1 MSASTTR
8 PPGHRYPPAVPI
20 PDLPCEK
27 SETPTTNLQRRP
39 SFVHLCRSLLREWKD
54 RPPLPDTHHKGRKRR
69 PTANYYYR
77 DDGRVLRHRSSA
89 ISVLE
94 QQPSPG
100 SDRSPAAA
108 AGRGDTSFPYD
119 SGVASL
125 VPASRTSAC
134 TTTAYRK
141 DSFSDVGRSPSLGAR
156 SLASLRRRLT
166 TPRDEEMSI
175 ALSLESGSIPI
186 THISTSAG
194 APPVS
199 PLAVH
204 AALEEAGAAATLE
217 DQLRELAMLR
227 RASSRASTA
236 ARSQTQKLETAV
248 EALDRLQ
255 QQQQQQQQYKSQPSL
270 RSCYLY
276 DSEPPDS
283 WIPSDNVD
291 TGSVISIPMELVA
304 MNPLPLSRSRHTA
317 AAPASL
323 ASPRISRS
331 MNDMRYAGS
340 LRWTE
345 AGANYPIGQVPQPHT
360 MFPSSPPPP
369 LPPKSRPVAR
379 AMYKIRRSFSAL
391 GAMFRHH
398 GNGGG
403 GSEAEHK
410 YTQRFP
416 SSVVPRPRAGTG
428 GGGAARRSRLY
439 ESRCSMVIKD
449 VSPETAA
456 EILAPGSSYAQ
467 VLASLVDRQSVD
479 GRSVRVSTSSRISM
493 STVYVQSE
501 TSDDTDSDDDDDDDG
516 YQGAKQ
522 TTASLATGGQTHIS
536 KSPTPHNADTKTLKR
551 QAGGGGVSVR
561 TALRVDTTIKVRLRR
576 SMSEPHMTPRRSSS
590 RANDSLPSPLI
601 PRSQIERVPWKAL
614 GHAASFPDLDAESS
628 SSFLMSVPEI
638 DAAPTAAAPPAA
650 AGKGRKA
657 PARPEQATYEKEL
670 ATIDANIN
678 KLKERLAAA
687 QNKFNGTDN
696 VKDAFSGR
704 RQELR
709 TQLDAV
715 AAERKECSDKRSKL
729 FDQMKALQASLKKT
743 NDDTKSSKDRLGYK
757 SVEEVDAKIVALE
770 RQQQSGE
777 ASLQEEKRIVA
788 EISNLKKAKKILE
801 GLTGQQAS
809 IEDEKKELADVR
821 AQLAANDPERD
832 AIREKFDALKAELS
846 ALDDE
851 RKEKQGSLNDLWND
865 RRAIKAELDEEYSKM
880 RAHKAEHK
888 RQNDEW
894 YNWQREESQRKK
906 AEYAARL
913 REDKDARLAVQAEK
927 ELEAAAIPA
936 YTDEINQCTN
946 LIRFLE
952 SFSTAERV
960 EAKPVA
966 SSAALV
972 LPEGA
977 VVMKKK
983 DDEDFMVLGNK
994 KGKKGGKRAQPSATK
1009 PFKLDFDM
1017 IDQFVK
1023 LKFDL
1028 PTSAADIAPSVAKI
1042 QEKKQWYIDHQA
1054 EATAKAKAAAEK
1066 KIAALRRGEE
1076 PSAADAPSA
1085 TEADSTTAEKSSPEN
1100 ATEN

>member
-1 MSASTTR
+1 
-8 PPGHRYPPAVPI
+8 
-20 PDLPCEK
+20 
-27 SETPTTNLQRRP
+27 
-39 SFVHLCRSLLREWKD
+39 
-54 RPPLPDTHHKGRKRR
+54 
-69 PTANYYYR
+69 
-77 DDGRVLRHRSSA
+77 
-89 ISVLE
+89 
-94 QQPSPG
+94 
-100 SDRSPAAA
+100 
-108 AGRGDTSFPYD
+108 
-119 SGVASL
+119 
-125 VPASRTSAC
+125 
-134 TTTAYRK
+134 
-141 DSFSDVGRSPSLGAR
+141 
-156 SLASLRRRLT
+156 
-166 TPRDEEMSI
+166 
-175 ALSLESGSIPI
+175 
-186 THISTSAG
+186 
-194 APPVS
+194 
-199 PLAVH
+199 
-204 AALEEAGAAATLE
+204 
-217 DQLRELAMLR
+217 
-227 RASSRASTA
+227 
-236 ARSQTQKLETAV
+236 
-248 EALDRLQ
+248 
-255 QQQQQQQQYKSQPSL
+255 
-270 RSCYLY
+270 
-276 DSEPPDS
+276 
-283 WIPSDNVD
+283 
-291 TGSVISIPMELVA
+291 
-304 MNPLPLSRSRHTA
+304 
-317 AAPASL
+317 
-323 ASPRISRS
+323 
-331 MNDMRYAGS
+331 
-340 LRWTE
+340 
-345 AGANYPIGQVPQPHT
+345 
-360 MFPSSPPPP
+360 
-369 LPPKSRPVAR
+369 
-379 AMYKIRRSFSAL
+379 
-391 GAMFRHH
+391 
-398 GNGGG
+398 
-403 GSEAEHK
+403 
-410 YTQRFP
+410 
-416 SSVVPRPRAGTG
+416 
-428 GGGAARRSRLY
+428 
-439 ESRCSMVIKD
+439 
-449 VSPETAA
+449 
-456 EILAPGSSYAQ
+456 
-467 VLASLVDRQSVD
+467 
-479 GRSVRVSTSSRISM
+479 
-493 STVYVQSE
+493 
-501 TSDDTDSDDDDDDDG
+501 
-516 YQGAKQ
+516 
-522 TTASLATGGQTHIS
+522 
-536 KSPTPHNADTKTLKR
+536 
-551 QAGGGGVSVR
+551 
-561 TALRVDTTIKVRLRR
+561 
-576 SMSEPHMTPRRSSS
+576 
-590 RANDSLPSPLI
+590 
-601 PRSQIERVPWKAL
+601 
-614 GHAASFPDLDAESS
+614 
-628 SSFLMSVPEI
+628 MSVPEI
-638 DAAPTAAAPPAA
+638 DAAPTAAAPAAAA

-657 PARPEQATYEKEL
+657 PPARPEQATYEKEL
-670 ATIDANIN
+670 AAIDANIN

-687 QNKFNGTDN
+687 QNKVNGTDN

-777 ASLQEEKRIVA
+777 ASLQAEKRIVA

-809 IEDEKKELADVR
+809 IEDEKKQLADVR

-865 RRAIKAELDEEYSKM
+865 RRAIKAELDEEYNKM

-952 SFSTAERV
+952 SFSTTEKV
-960 EAKPVA
+960 EAKPAA

-994 KGKKGGKRAQPSATK
+994 KGKKGGKRAQPSAPK

-1085 TEADSTTAEKSSPEN
+1085 TEADTTTADAPAKKSSSEI